1 MCRGEIYF
9 LIQLLICVSVYTEHL
24 GFIKLEKLSTSSFK
38 SIKHGFL
45 HAMTSNVVT
54 KYKVLKIWR
63 FNPLCMFVH

>member
-1 MCRGEIYF
+1 M
-9 LIQLLICVSVYTEHL
+9 LSNLLFNSAFDICVSVYTERL
-24 GFIKLEKLSTSSFK
+24 GFIKLEKLSTSSK
-38 SIKHGFL
+38 SIKHGSL